1 MKEEDFFYINN
12 ILHYKISDKESLSF
26 DFLKGRLFNRL
37 KRIEHESL
45 IKKAIGKNKVKLK
58 IFDATAGSLIDS
70 IIFLKLGHRVV
81 ACEQSKILYRLLDD
95 AILRAKNEYNFF
107 ENLSLINSDS
117 AKIVDSHLNS
127 DIFYFDPM
135 FKDIKQNTKRSG
147 TLQKIGNVLSIERL
161 EDTSEQ
167 IFNQMLKKKY
177 KKIIVKRPI
186 KSNPLHEKI
195 NYQVK
200 GKAIRYDIYIK
211 PNYGAPYLSRTD
223 TPEGTRF

>member
-1 MKEEDFFYINN
+1 MKEEDFFYKNN

-107 ENLSLINSDS
+107 ENLSFINSDS
-117 AKIVDSHLNS
+117 AKIVDSHSDS

-135 FKDIKQNTKRSG
+135 FKDIKQNIKRSG
-147 TLQKIGNVLSIERL
+147 TLQKIGNVLSLERL
-161 EDTSEQ
+161 EDTSQQ
-167 IFNQMLKKKY
+167 IFNQILKKKY

-211 PNYGAPYLSRTD
+211 T
-223 TPEGTRF
+223 

>member
-1 MKEEDFFYINN
+1 MKEEDFFYKNN
-12 ILHYKISDKESLSF
+12 ILHYKISDKQSLSF

-107 ENLSLINSDS
+107 ENLSFINSDS
-117 AKIVDSHLNS
+117 AKIIDSHLDS

-147 TLQKIGNVLSIERL
+147 TLQKIGNVLSLERL
-161 EDTSEQ
+161 EDTSQQ
-167 IFNQMLKKKY
+167 IFNQMLNKKY

-211 PNYGAPYLSRTD
+211 T
-223 TPEGTRF
+223 

>member
-1 MKEEDFFYINN
+1 MKEKDFFNVNN

-37 KRIEHESL
+37 KKIEHESL
-45 IKKAIGKNKVKLK
+45 IKKAIGKNKSKLK

-70 IIFLKLGHRVV
+70 IIFLKLGHKVV

-95 AILRAKNEYNFF
+95 AILRAKEEYDFF
-107 ENLSLINSDS
+107 KNLSFINSDS
-117 AKIVDSHLNS
+117 AKIIDSHLDS

-135 FKDIKQNTKRSG
+135 FKDIKQNAKRSG
-147 TLQKIGNVLSIERL
+147 ALQKIGSVLSLEKL
-161 EDTSEQ
+161 EDTSTRV
-167 IFNQMLKKKY
+167 FDQMHKKKF

-186 KSNPLHEKI
+186 KSNPLYEKI

-200 GKAIRYDIYIK
+200 GKAIRYDVYIK
-211 PNYGAPYLSRTD
+211 T
-223 TPEGTRF
+223 

>member
-1 MKEEDFFYINN
+1 MKEEDFFYVNN
-12 ILHYKISDKESLSF
+12 ILHYRISDKESLSF

-107 ENLSLINSDS
+107 ENLSFINSDS
-117 AKIVDSHLNS
+117 AKIVDSHLDS
-127 DIFYFDPM
+127 DILYFDPM
-135 FKDIKQNTKRSG
+135 FKDIKQNIKRSG
-147 TLQKIGNVLSIERL
+147 TLQKIGNVLSLERL
-161 EDTSEQ
+161 EDTSQQ
-167 IFNQMLKKKY
+167 IFNQILKKKY

-200 GKAIRYDIYIK
+200 GKAIRYDVYIK
-211 PNYGAPYLSRTD
+211 T
-223 TPEGTRF
+223 

>member
-1 MKEEDFFYINN
+1 MKEEYFFYKDN

-45 IKKAIGKNKVKLK
+45 IKKAIGKNKAQLK
-58 IFDATAGSLIDS
+58 IFDATAGSLIDT
-70 IIFLKLGHRVV
+70 IIFLKLGHKVV

-95 AILRAKNEYNFF
+95 AILRAKKEYDFF
-107 ENLSLINSDS
+107 ENLLFVNSDA
-117 AKIVDSHLNS
+117 AKVIDNHKDS

-135 FKDIKQNTKRSG
+135 FKDIKQNVKRSG
-147 TLQKIGNVLSIERL
+147 TIQKIGNILDHEKL
-161 EDTSEQ
+161 EDTSIQ
-167 IFNQMLKKKY
+167 IFDQMLKKKY

-186 KSNPLHEKI
+186 KSNPLNEKI

-200 GKAIRYDIYIK
+200 GKAIRYDVYV
-211 PNYGAPYLSRTD
+211 NL
-223 TPEGTRF
+223 

>member
-12 ILHYKISDKESLSF
+12 ILHYRISDKESLSF

-107 ENLSLINSDS
+107 ENLSFINSDS
-117 AKIVDSHLNS
+117 AKIVDSHLDS

-147 TLQKIGNVLSIERL
+147 TLQKIGNVLSLERL
-161 EDTSEQ
+161 EDTSQQ
-167 IFNQMLKKKY
+167 IFNQILKKKY

-211 PNYGAPYLSRTD
+211 T
-223 TPEGTRF
+223 

>member
-12 ILHYKISDKESLSF
+12 ILHYRISDKESLSF

-107 ENLSLINSDS
+107 ENLSFINSDS
-117 AKIVDSHLNS
+117 AKIVDSHLDS

-147 TLQKIGNVLSIERL
+147 TPQKIGNVLSLERL
-161 EDTSEQ
+161 QDTSEK

-186 KSNPLHEKI
+186 KSNPLYEKI

-200 GKAIRYDIYIK
+200 GKAIRYDVYVK
-211 PNYGAPYLSRTD
+211 T
-223 TPEGTRF
+223 

>member
-1 MKEEDFFYINN
+1 MKEEDFFYVNN
-12 ILHYKISDKESLSF
+12 ILHYRISDKESLSF

-107 ENLSLINSDS
+107 ENLSFINSDS
-117 AKIVDSHLNS
+117 AKIVDSHLDS

-147 TLQKIGNVLSIERL
+147 TLQKIGNVLSLERL

-167 IFNQMLKKKY
+167 IFNQMLNKKY

-200 GKAIRYDIYIK
+200 GKVIRYDIYIK
-211 PNYGAPYLSRTD
+211 T
-223 TPEGTRF
+223 

>member
-12 ILHYKISDKESLSF
+12 ILHYRISDKESLSF

-107 ENLSLINSDS
+107 ENLSFINSDS
-117 AKIVDSHLNS
+117 AKIVDSHLDS
-127 DIFYFDPM
+127 DILYFDPM
-135 FKDIKQNTKRSG
+135 FKDIKQNIKRSG
-147 TLQKIGNVLSIERL
+147 TLQKIGNVLSLERL
-161 EDTSEQ
+161 EDTSQQ
-167 IFNQMLKKKY
+167 IFNQILKKKY

-200 GKAIRYDIYIK
+200 GKAIRYDVYIK
-211 PNYGAPYLSRTD
+211 T
-223 TPEGTRF
+223 

>member
-1 MKEEDFFYINN
+1 MKEEDFFYKKN
-12 ILHYKISDKESLSF
+12 ILHYKISDKQSLSF

-107 ENLSLINSDS
+107 ENLSFINSDS
-117 AKIVDSHLNS
+117 AKIVDSHLDS

-135 FKDIKQNTKRSG
+135 FKDIKQNIKRSG
-147 TLQKIGNVLSIERL
+147 TLQKIGNVLSLERL
-161 EDTSEQ
+161 EDTSQQ
-167 IFNQMLKKKY
+167 IFNQILKKKY

-211 PNYGAPYLSRTD
+211 T
-223 TPEGTRF
+223 